1 MDKRTPPG
9 PIDTAVLE
17 MFHERVRTHLLIDQ
31 INGVRKND
39 ALTTLILDLDD
50 DRYPP
55 IILSASLEIQWYEN
69 DKYNFHY
76 REKHADG
83 TV

>member
-50 DRYPP
+50 DRYPQ